1 MRAKQTS
8 TTENPEH
15 VSGDAEANEFKALVA
30 KVKKSAEEVRSKIQT
45 LDAEIAALNETRK
58 AINDAP
64 VSKSDYM
71 EYLRA
76 DIARMAARM
85 PLVIKEKW
93 ARDGSFQKYEM
104 LERIHSR
111 SGSLPIPY
119 INGETHGTS
128 VELGPSA
135 FYWYF
140 GDLIAERF
148 DRVLDEVEWP
158 QDAMPVADRRKRIAE
173 IDSKIDELSRRRN
186 MLESNLRGVSV

>member
-1 MRAKQTS
+1 MRAKQAS
-8 TTENPEH
+8 TTENLERT
-15 VSGDAEANEFKALVA
+15 SGDAEANEFKALVA
-30 KVKKSAEEVRSKIQT
+30 KVKKSADDVRSKIQS
-45 LDAEIAALNETRK
+45 LDAEIAALNEARK
-58 AINDAP
+58 AIDDAP
-64 VSKSDYM
+64 VSKNDYM

-85 PLVIKEKW
+85 PQAIKEKW
-93 ARDGSFQKYEM
+93 ARDGDFRKYGM

-111 SGSLPIPY
+111 SGSQPIPY

-148 DRVLDEVEWP
+148 DQVLEEVDWP
-158 QDAMPVADRRKRIAE
+158 QDAMPVVDRRKRVAE
-173 IDSKIDELSRRRN
+173 IDSKIDELSRRRSI
-186 MLESNLRGVSV
+186 LESNLRSVSV